1 MSKMLGAISIFAIA
15 AALAPLA
22 GAQTIAGSKQS
33 EVGKATILHV
43 DNYKAP
49 MTPWGAPDLQGLW
62 TNATITTLAR
72 PKEFGDRL
80 VLTPEEVRK
89 SEGEE
94 AKAVADGQK
103 ASDPNLKTEDLPASC
118 GRGFTGANCGYNSFW
133 IDPGSHAMNINGE
146 YRTSFLIEPKNG
158 QLPALTPE
166 AQAAARGGGPRG
178 GPGMTRGDN
187 PESMTLA
194 ERCLKDFGSSSGP
207 PMMPLLYNNTY
218 QIVQTPTDVVILT
231 EMVHDARIVHIVP
244 GRDKDV
250 HGRPSDIKQWMGDA
264 VGWYEGDTLVVET
277 TNFRPGQGFRG
288 MPSNGKL
295 VERFRRVN
303 DRQVEYT
310 FEINEP
316 KVFTAPIKAQIAMNA
331 TPGPLY
337 EYACHEGNYALPHIL
352 AGNRKADRDA
362 AEAAAKAAAT
372 PAAAP
377 VKGTKPVAKP
387 TAAPA
392 GAPKAAPAAIRN

>member
-1 MSKMLGAISIFAIA
+1 MLGAISLFAIA
-15 AALAPLA
+15 AALAPLVS
-22 GAQTIAGSKQS
+22 AQTIAGSKQAD
-33 EVGKATILHV
+33 VGKATVLHV

-49 MTPWGAPDLQGLW
+49 LTPWGAPDVQGLW

-80 VLTPEEVRK
+80 VLTPEEIRK

-94 AKAVADGQK
+94 AKQVADGQK
-103 ASDPNLKTEDLPASC
+103 PSDPNLKTEDLPASC

-146 YRTSFLIEPKNG
+146 YRTSFLVEPKNG

-166 AQAAARGGGPRG
+166 AQAAARGGAPRGG
-178 GPGMTRGDN
+178 GPGMARGDN

-218 QIVQTPTDVVILT
+218 QIVQTPTDVMILT
-231 EMVHDARIVHIVP
+231 EMVHDARIVHLVSGP
-244 GRDKDV
+244 AKDT
-250 HGRPSDIKQWMGDA
+250 HARPTDIKQWMGDA

-288 MPSNGKL
+288 MPSSGKL
-295 VERFRRVN
+295 IERFRRVN
-303 DRQVEYT
+303 DKQVEYT

-352 AGNRKADRDA
+352 AGNRKGDRDAAAAA
-362 AEAAAKAAAT
+362 AEAAAKATPAVAPKSAKPAAKPT
-372 PAAAP
+372 SAPAAAP
-377 VKGTKPVAKP
+377 KTQPAVVK
-387 TAAPA
+387 
-392 GAPKAAPAAIRN
+392 N